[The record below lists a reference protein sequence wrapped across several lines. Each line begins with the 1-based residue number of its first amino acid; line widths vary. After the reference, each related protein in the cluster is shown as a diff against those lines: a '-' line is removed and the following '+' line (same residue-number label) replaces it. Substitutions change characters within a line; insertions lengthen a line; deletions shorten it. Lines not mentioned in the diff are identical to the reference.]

1 MVMDSLLK
9 KTIGVSNTEDLV
21 LEAMQDLVKDEIK
34 KYIRQKIDESPE
46 IKREM
51 KEAIA
56 EFIDAKMRETY
67 AVVKMAKCAAELGF
81 QMVPPEMR
89 EKLGKDVAQLL
100 EKEMSQVFE
109 KM

>member
-1 MVMDSLLK
+1 
-9 KTIGVSNTEDLV
+9 
-21 LEAMQDLVKDEIK
+21 
-34 KYIRQKIDESPE
+34 
-46 IKREM
+46 
-51 KEAIA
+51 
-56 EFIDAKMRETY
+56 
-67 AVVKMAKCAAELGF
+67 MAKCAAELGF